1 MRRKDREIRDLDQL
15 EDILKECDAVR
26 IAAQDEAG
34 LFIVPMN
41 FGYRLEGEAWWPLRW
56 TAATPCV
63 LPTLPAATV
72 LATGALWAPA

>member
-41 FGYRLEGEAWWPLRW
+41 FGYRLEGEKL
-56 TAATPCV
+56 
-63 LPTLPAATV
+63 TLFV
-72 LATGALWAPA
+72 HSAPGEEK

>member
-1 MRRKDREIRDLDQL
+1 MRRKDREIRDLDQM

-41 FGYRLEGEAWWPLRW
+41 FGYR
-56 TAATPCV
+56 
-63 LPTLPAATV
+63 
-72 LATGALWAPA
+72 

>member
-41 FGYRLEGEAWWPLRW
+41 FGYRWRGRSS
-56 TAATPCV
+56 PC
-63 LPTLPAATV
+63 LSTLPRREEK
-72 LATGALWAPA
+72 